1 MSFEATLHLLAEQNI
16 FLFYTLISLAVLLE
30 GEVAFIVSGALFH
43 LGVADGLPLIVAFVF
58 GGFGKSVVM
67 YQLGR
72 LIDMVFPESTFLK
85 KTEEKIHKI
94 FPHIKEKPFLS
105 IFLSKFI
112 YGMNNAIIIFSGY
125 IRFPFKKLFVIE
137 SASLAVFGPVL
148 FLIGYVLSFT
158 VASVGKY
165 FRKISL
171 ILLACLVGFFVL
183 QSLVRAVL
191 LYLQKKQQ
199 L

>member
-1 MSFEATLHLLAEQNI
+1 MSFETTLQILAEQNM
-16 FLFYTLISLAVLLE
+16 FLFYAVISLAVLLE

-43 LGVADGLPLIVAFVF
+43 LGVAQGVPLLGAFVV
-58 GGFGKSVVM
+58 GGFGKSLVM
-67 YQLGR
+67 YQIGR
-72 LIDMVFPESTFLK
+72 CIDLLFPNSAFLK
-85 KTEEKIHKI
+85 KTEQKIHTI

-112 YGMNNAIIIFSGY
+112 YSMNNAILIFSGY
-125 IRFPFKKLFVIE
+125 IRFPFQKVFVIE
-137 SASLAVFGPVL
+137 SLSLAVFGPVL
-148 FLIGYVLSFT
+148 FAIGYALSVT

-165 FRKISL
+165 FRKVSL

-183 QSLVRAVL
+183 QSLVRAAL
-191 LYLQKKQQ
+191 SYLRQKKQ